1 MPNSYKSFDIETY
14 VRSICPDNQN
24 SINRVKEELEAFKEM
39 GYINLLRFLHYL
51 VNFMK
56 ENNIIW
62 GVGRGSSVASYVLFL
77 LGVHKIDSL
86 QYNLNWREF
95 LR

>member
-1 MPNSYKSFDIETY
+1 
-14 VRSICPDNQN
+14 
-24 SINRVKEELEAFKEM
+24 M